1 VYPVFALP
9 TDEVKMGKYTDF
21 LRDTDLFYN
30 LTPTQLELI
39 ENICEERIYQAG
51 ETIFEENAHENEL
64 YIIYRG
70 QVEISV
76 SPSLVAPHMS
86 TEVHSESVAK
96 LLRGQSFGEVA
107 LVDEGIRTGTAKA
120 REKNTILLRIP
131 RQKLIMLCN
140 TYPELG
146 YRVMYNLA
154 ADLAGKI
161 RNADLKIRE
170 VLLYQKNQSKT

>member
-1 VYPVFALP
+1 
-9 TDEVKMGKYTDF
+9 MGKYTNF

-39 ENICEERIYQAG
+39 ENICEEHVYQAG
-51 ETIFEENAHENEL
+51 ETIFEENSRENEL
-64 YIIYRG
+64 YIVYRG

-76 SPSLVAPHMS
+76 NPSLIAPRMR
-86 TEVHSESVAK
+86 TEVHPEPVAK

-131 RQKLIMLCN
+131 RQKLIMLCS

-170 VLLYQKNQSKT
+170 VLMYRKDRTEV